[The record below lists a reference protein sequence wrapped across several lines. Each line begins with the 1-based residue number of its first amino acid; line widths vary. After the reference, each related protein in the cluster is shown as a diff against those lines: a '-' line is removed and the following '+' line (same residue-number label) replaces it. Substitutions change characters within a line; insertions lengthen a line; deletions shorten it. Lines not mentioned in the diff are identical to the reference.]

1 MSDLIVY
8 TARKI
13 HTMEPSQPVGQ
24 AIAVRD
30 GAILEIGT
38 LESLKP
44 WLERY
49 PHKIDTT
56 FEEKIILPGFI
67 DPHLH
72 PSMASVILP
81 MQFITALEWKLPW
94 GPRRL
99 SARAKPI
106 WKLSPPMRASR
117 MTRHF
122 SHGAITETGTATSH
136 APTLMR
142 YARTGRLLSG
152 IDHSTKSL

>member
-8 TARKI
+8 TAHKI

-30 GAILEIGT
+30 ATILEVGT
-38 LESLKP
+38 LESLSP
-44 WLERY
+44 WLERF

-56 FEEKIILPGFI
+56 FEDKIILPGFI

-94 GPRRL
+94 GT
-99 SARAKPI
+99 
-106 WKLSPPMRASR
+106 SPAVGSRESYLEALAS
-117 MTRHF
+117 HA
-122 SHGAITETGTATSH
+122 GEAIDAPFFTWAIIATGTATSSV
-136 APTLMR
+136 PISMR
-142 YARTGRLLSG
+142 YARAGRLLSG
-152 IDHSTKSL
+152 IGHSTKSL

>member
-1 MSDLIVY
+1 MSGLIVY

-13 HTMEPSQPVGQ
+13 RTMEPSQPVGQ
-24 AIAVRD
+24 AVAVRD
-30 GAILEIGT
+30 GTILEVGT

-49 PHKIDTT
+49 PHTIDTT
-56 FEEKIILPGFI
+56 FEDKIIMPGFI

-94 GPRRL
+94 GILARIGFSL
-99 SARAKPI
+99 WSA
-106 WKLSPPMRASR
+106 
-117 MTRHF
+117 
-122 SHGAITETGTATSH
+122 TGS
-136 APTLMR
+136 
-142 YARTGRLLSG
+142 
-152 IDHSTKSL
+152 

>member
-1 MSDLIVY
+1 MKEYERSYRLHSAQNTHDG
-8 TARKI
+8 
-13 HTMEPSQPVGQ
+13 PSQPVGQ

-56 FEEKIILPGFI
+56 FACKSSAGFI

-72 PSMASVILP
+72 
-81 MQFITALEWKLPW
+81 
-94 GPRRL
+94 
-99 SARAKPI
+99 RAWHP
-106 WKLSPPMRASR
+106 
-117 MTRHF
+117 
-122 SHGAITETGTATSH
+122 
-136 APTLMR
+136 
-142 YARTGRLLSG
+142 
-152 IDHSTKSL
+152 